1 LVAASNGPVP
11 IASSVVFRKEDSLA
25 MVEDCRSGRV
35 ICPSLLA
42 LIGGCTALPG
52 AARHYEGPIVDSH
65 VHLEREAHT
74 ISPDRDATMR
84 SVERSLSE
92 AHIAAAALVVI
103 APKGEIAVTRAKND
117 MVSSAVKKAP
127 KRFFAF
133 GSVHPDDGDAAVIE
147 LERMAKNGI
156 RGLKLHPNTQNFD
169 VASPNV
175 DRIVQKAA
183 ELKLIIL
190 FDGYSPFDANET
202 GKFILLAVAHPQ
214 AKIILAHMGG
224 PRFLDMLAF
233 FVLKSYPTIYKRNV
247 WFDVSGVAHMI
258 AGSPSLSEQLRH
270 TCRLVGTDRILFG
283 SDFPLVLPAEAIDE
297 VRAIGF
303 SPEEERKI
311 FRDNA
316 VELFNLSLP
325 QPPSQR

>member
-1 LVAASNGPVP
+1 MP
-11 IASSVVFRKEDSLA
+11 IASSGVFGKRSAMAEHCRRASVMFLSL
-25 MVEDCRSGRV
+25 V
-35 ICPSLLA
+35 SLV
-42 LIGGCTALPG
+42 GGCTLLPG
-52 AARHYEGPIVDSH
+52 TARHYEGPIVDTH

-74 ISPDRDATMR
+74 ISPDRDATMT
-84 SVERSLSE
+84 SVDRNLSD
-92 AHIAAAALVVI
+92 AHIAAAGLVTI
-103 APKGEIAVTRAKND
+103 APKGDIGVTRARND

-133 GSVHPDDGDAAVIE
+133 GSVHPDDGEAAIVE

-169 VASPNV
+169 VASANV

-183 ELKLIIL
+183 ELKLVIL

-202 GKFILLAVAHPQ
+202 GKFIVLAVSHPQ

-224 PRFLDMLAF
+224 PRFLDMMAF

-247 WFDVSGVAHMI
+247 WFDVSGIAHMI

-270 TCRLVGTDRILFG
+270 TCRLVGIDRILFG
-283 SDFPLVLPAEAIDE
+283 SDFPLVLPSEAVED
-297 VRAIGF
+297 VRGLGF
-303 SPEEERKI
+303 SLEEERKI
-311 FRDNA
+311 FHDNA
-316 VELFNLSLP
+316 TELFNLKVLETTP
-325 QPPSQR
+325 R